1 MDRSNSMLFAP
12 PQPPIRLVAGDEV
25 MIGRRPDC
33 GITVGSTRA
42 SRRHAVVRSDDD
54 RVSVEDLG
62 STNGTF
68 VNGQRI
74 EGTRA
79 LEPGDRIVVG
89 DVQVTY
95 CVVDSAPPPT
105 PLSADQ
111 TVIALDGPTETA
123 GEALE
128 GDLAEIPMFAVLQM
142 LEMGGQTGRLDL
154 DGDRGFG
161 KAWLRQG
168 RLIHAESEK
177 DTGMPAALTLAQ
189 SECGRFAFTPS
200 KEPHAEASFDSGV
213 TEIILEASR
222 LLDESR

>member
-1 MDRSNSMLFAP
+1 MDGSTSMLFAP
-12 PQPPIRLVAGDEV
+12 PQPPIRLVTGDEV
-25 MIGRRPDC
+25 MIGRRPEC
-33 GITVGSTRA
+33 GITVGSSRA
-42 SRRHAVVRSDDD
+42 SRRHAVVRSLDDQ
-54 RVSVEDLG
+54 VIVEDLG

-74 EGTRA
+74 TGSRP

-89 DVQVTY
+89 DTQVTY
-95 CVVDSAPPPT
+95 CLVDTAPPLPQV
-105 PLSADQ
+105 SADQ
-111 TVIALDGPTETA
+111 TVIALDEPTETA

-154 DGDRGFG
+154 DGDQGCG
-161 KAWLRQG
+161 KAWLEQG

-177 DTGMPAALTLAQ
+177 DSGMPAALQLAQ
-189 SECGRFAFTPS
+189 SESGRFSFTPS
-200 KEPHAEASFDSGV
+200 KAAHDEASFDAGV